1 MAEEM
6 TNSVETVPVEAEPA
20 QAAPAAPAAP
30 PATAPEAVLTAA
42 LSAPPAT
49 PETKQKSSPLLV
61 FLTVLLIL
69 VGIID
74 AMLWGVAG
82 YYLLQKNVQIGSG
95 GGAAQS
101 ASSGGAP
108 AQDGSGSDVAS
119 DDAAKRE
126 AMEAYILEMAKIAD
140 LETEVLASHNSVVEE
155 NYTDD
160 AAVYAEFTGRTLSLC
175 QQLVEKTSAIS
186 SDDPEIAEL
195 HKIYQ
200 DGAKLLLDSVT
211 STISAID
218 NQDQTW
224 SDKQEKCL
232 DEFNKQGNL
241 FKQRYQGLAE
251 ERGVSLG

>member
-1 MAEEM
+1 MFQFKR
-6 TNSVETVPVEAEPA
+6 NYRETDPENGRA
-20 QAAPAAPAAP
+20 QNGPKADLKKVKRVFIGI
-30 PATAPEAVLTAA
+30 VL
-42 LSAPPAT
+42 
-49 PETKQKSSPLLV
+49 
-61 FLTVLLIL
+61 
-69 VGIID
+69 
-74 AMLWGVAG
+74 AMLA
-82 YYLLQKNVQIGSG
+82 L
-95 GGAAQS
+95 
-101 ASSGGAP
+101 
-108 AQDGSGSDVAS
+108 
-119 DDAAKRE
+119 
-126 AMEAYILEMAKIAD
+126 
-140 LETEVLASHNSVVEE
+140 VLANSCWFTIQEEQQAVVCTFGQPKAVTEPGLHFKIPFIQTVTKVNTTIQGLSVGYDEEE

-224 SDKQEKCL
+224 NDNQEKCL

>member
-20 QAAPAAPAAP
+20 QAARAAP

-95 GGAAQS
+95 GGAVQS

-108 AQDGSGSDVAS
+108 AQDGSGSDVSS

-126 AMEAYILEMAKIAD
+126 AMEAYIREMAKIAD
-140 LETEVLASHNSVVEE
+140 LETEVLASHNSVVAE

-175 QQLVEKTSAIS
+175 QQLVEKSSAIS

-200 DGAKLLLDSVT
+200 DWANLLLDSIT
-211 STISAID
+211 TMISAID
-218 NQDQTW
+218 NQDQAG
-224 SDKQEKCL
+224 SDEYEKL
-232 DEFNKQGNL
+232 RNEASQLENRYKQGL
-241 FKQRYQGLAE
+241 QTLAK

>member
-20 QAAPAAPAAP
+20 QAAPAAP

-95 GGAAQS
+95 GGAVQS

-108 AQDGSGSDVAS
+108 AQDGSGSDVSS

-126 AMEAYILEMAKIAD
+126 AMEAYIREMAKIAD
-140 LETEVLASHNSVVEE
+140 LETEVLASHNSVVAE

-175 QQLVEKTSAIS
+175 QQLVEKSSAIS

-200 DGAKLLLDSVT
+200 DWAKLFLDSIT
-211 STISAID
+211 TMISAID
-218 NQDQTW
+218 NQDQAG
-224 SDKQEKCL
+224 SDEYEKL
-232 DEFNKQGNL
+232 RNEASQLENRYKQGL
-241 FKQRYQGLAE
+241 QTLAK

>member
-20 QAAPAAPAAP
+20 QAAPAAP

-95 GGAAQS
+95 GGAVQS

-108 AQDGSGSDVAS
+108 AQDGSGSDVSS

-126 AMEAYILEMAKIAD
+126 AMEAYIREMAKIAD
-140 LETEVLASHNSVVEE
+140 LETEVLASHNSVVAE
-155 NYTDD
+155 NYTDA

-175 QQLVEKTSAIS
+175 QQLVEKSPAIS

-200 DGAKLLLDSVT
+200 DWANLLLDSIT
-211 STISAID
+211 TMISAID
-218 NQDQTW
+218 NQDQAG
-224 SDKQEKCL
+224 SDEYEKL
-232 DEFNKQGNL
+232 RNEASQLENRYKQGL
-241 FKQRYQGLAE
+241 QTLAK

>member
-20 QAAPAAPAAP
+20 QAAPAAP
-30 PATAPEAVLTAA
+30 PATVPEAVLTAA

-82 YYLLQKNVQIGSG
+82 YYLLQKNVQIGTG

-108 AQDGSGSDVAS
+108 AQGGSGPDASS
-119 DDAAKRE
+119 DDEAKRE
-126 AMEAYILEMAKIAD
+126 ALEAYIREMVKIVD
-140 LETEVLASHNSVVEE
+140 LETEVLASHNSVVAE

-175 QQLVEKTSAIS
+175 QQLVEKSSAIS

-200 DGAKLLLDSVT
+200 DWANLLLDSIT
-211 STISAID
+211 TMISAID
-218 NQDQTW
+218 NQDQAG
-224 SDKQEKCL
+224 SDEYEKL
-232 DEFNKQGNL
+232 RNEASQLENRYKQGL
-241 FKQRYQGLAE
+241 QTLAK

>member
-1 MAEEM
+1 
-6 TNSVETVPVEAEPA
+6 
-20 QAAPAAPAAP
+20 
-30 PATAPEAVLTAA
+30 
-42 LSAPPAT
+42 
-49 PETKQKSSPLLV
+49 
-61 FLTVLLIL
+61 
-69 VGIID
+69 
-74 AMLWGVAG
+74 
-82 YYLLQKNVQIGSG
+82 
-95 GGAAQS
+95 
-101 ASSGGAP
+101 
-108 AQDGSGSDVAS
+108 
-119 DDAAKRE
+119 
-126 AMEAYILEMAKIAD
+126 MEAYIREMAKIAD

-186 SDDPEIAEL
+186 SDDPEIAER

-211 STISAID
+211 STISAFD

-224 SDKQEKCL
+224 NYNQEKCL

>member
-20 QAAPAAPAAP
+20 QAAPAAP

-95 GGAAQS
+95 GGAVQS

-108 AQDGSGSDVAS
+108 AQDGSGSDVSS

-126 AMEAYILEMAKIAD
+126 AMEAYIREMAKIAD
-140 LETEVLASHNSVVEE
+140 LETEVLASHNSVVAE

-175 QQLVEKTSAIS
+175 QQLVEKSSAIS
-186 SDDPEIAEL
+186 SDGPEIAEL

-200 DGAKLLLDSVT
+200 DWANLLLDSIT
-211 STISAID
+211 TMISAID
-218 NQDQTW
+218 NQDQAG
-224 SDKQEKCL
+224 SDEYEKL
-232 DEFNKQGNL
+232 RNEASQLENRYKQGL
-241 FKQRYQGLAE
+241 QTLAK

>member
-20 QAAPAAPAAP
+20 QAAPAAP

-95 GGAAQS
+95 GGAVQS

-108 AQDGSGSDVAS
+108 AQDGSGSDVSS

-126 AMEAYILEMAKIAD
+126 AMEAYIREMAKIAD
-140 LETEVLASHNSVVEE
+140 LETEVLASHNSVVAE

-160 AAVYAEFTGRTLSLC
+160 AAVYAEFTGRTL
-175 QQLVEKTSAIS
+175 
-186 SDDPEIAEL
+186 
-195 HKIYQ
+195 
-200 DGAKLLLDSVT
+200 
-211 STISAID
+211 
-218 NQDQTW
+218 
-224 SDKQEKCL
+224 
-232 DEFNKQGNL
+232 
-241 FKQRYQGLAE
+241 
-251 ERGVSLG
+251 

>member
-20 QAAPAAPAAP
+20 QAAPAAP
-30 PATAPEAVLTAA
+30 PATVPEAVLTAA

-82 YYLLQKNVQIGSG
+82 YYLLQKNVQIGTG

-108 AQDGSGSDVAS
+108 AQGGSGSDASS

-126 AMEAYILEMAKIAD
+126 AMEAYIREMAKIAD

-175 QQLVEKTSAIS
+175 QQLVEKSSAIS

-200 DGAKLLLDSVT
+200 DWANLLLDSIT
-211 STISAID
+211 TMISAID
-218 NQDQTW
+218 NQDQAG
-224 SDKQEKCL
+224 SDQYEKL
-232 DEFNKQGNL
+232 RNEASQLENRYKQGL
-241 FKQRYQGLAE
+241 QTLAK